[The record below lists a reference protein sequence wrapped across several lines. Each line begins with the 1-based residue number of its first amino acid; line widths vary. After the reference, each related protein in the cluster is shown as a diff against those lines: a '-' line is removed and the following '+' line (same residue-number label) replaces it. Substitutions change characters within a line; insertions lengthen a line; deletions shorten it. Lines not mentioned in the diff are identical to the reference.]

1 LFTRNFVPDCS
12 HSQALAPELDHLD
25 YKSLGF
31 LIWTFLSLLSCANST
46 IFREPF
52 SNILP
57 GKLLSRYLQYY
68 SISSCSTLNIR
79 WKMECSIQLGCRLVE
94 WNIPSF
100 TSWKYSYHCTHKHS
114 LSVYHYIATYFL
126 TDCVYA
132 TAIGWKRNLTQ
143 IRKCHIATSCMYITV
158 SRIQYFLLLSVENHW
173 IIGRYN

>member
-12 HSQALAPELDHLD
+12 HSQALALELDHLD

-31 LIWTFLSLLSCANST
+31 LIWTFLSLLSCWHST

-52 SNILP
+52 SNILS

-79 WKMECSIQLGCRLVE
+79 WKMECCIELGCRLVE

-114 LSVYHYIATYFL
+114 LFVYHYIATYFL

-132 TAIGWKRNLTQ
+132 TARLKEKFDTNS
-143 IRKCHIATSCMYITV
+143 KMPHATSCMYITV

-173 IIGRYN
+173 IIGRYK